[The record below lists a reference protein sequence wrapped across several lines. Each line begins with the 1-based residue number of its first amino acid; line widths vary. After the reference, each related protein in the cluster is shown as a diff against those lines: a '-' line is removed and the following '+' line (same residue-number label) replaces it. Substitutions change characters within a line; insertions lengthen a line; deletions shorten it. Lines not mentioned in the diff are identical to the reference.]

1 MALITE
7 NGTGLADAESFIS
20 VADATT
26 YHAAMGNVAWAVL
39 STDKMEQCLRKGAAY
54 MGQVYNS
61 RWQGLRVN
69 NTQAL
74 DWPRV
79 GVVANN
85 YAVLATV
92 VPTSVQNAC
101 AELALRASAGELLA
115 DTEQQITRETIGPI
129 TTEYDKSS
137 AQAKRYPAIDAML
150 RPYLDGSSS
159 TVHRLVR

>member
-1 MALITE
+1 MTLIVE

-26 YHAAMGNVAWAVL
+26 YHAAMGNVAWALL
-39 STDKMEQCLRKGAAY
+39 STDKMEQSLRKGTAY
-54 MGQVYNS
+54 MGQVYGQ
-61 RWQGLRVN
+61 RLQGIRISMN
-69 NTQAL
+69 QAL
-74 DWPRV
+74 DMPRV
-79 GVVANN
+79 GIVANG
-85 YAVLATV
+85 YAVLAAV
-92 VPTSVQNAC
+92 IPTQFQWAC

-129 TTEYDKSS
+129 TTEYDKTSS
-137 AQAKRYPAIDAML
+137 QAKRYPAIDAML